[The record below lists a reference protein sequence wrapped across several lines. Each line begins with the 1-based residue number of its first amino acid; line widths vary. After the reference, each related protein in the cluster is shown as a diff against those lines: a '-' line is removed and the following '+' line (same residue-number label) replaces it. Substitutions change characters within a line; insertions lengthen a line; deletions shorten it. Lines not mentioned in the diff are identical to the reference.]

1 MLEQARST
9 IEVPEGHTH
18 REDSIQIKS
27 LPTLWAEA
35 NAAKDE
41 HRWSEAVRIYRQ
53 IWNQCPKNKAIN
65 YALGWA
71 YYKWNKEL
79 IAQGDDALYIA
90 RRNLRDWL
98 RLNNDKSKNPYIL
111 MPWQAK
117 TLADKQVVKMFGFLQ
132 IWDLSNLQPQHW
144 KKWSSSENITRE
156 GMAVEVI
163 RTAAKGVI
171 KEEANIDPEKIQMV
185 TDWVNMAL
193 EHVPDNLWLI
203 YYKGKLLLALNR
215 PTEAVDYLKIVVQHK
230 LHEGWAW
237 DSLAR
242 ALARSGHE
250 LSLVCACKAVDESDP
265 DKSQSYRLKLLQ
277 VLVEKNYL
285 KEAKALIERMR
296 EISNEFSVQLP
307 REVEHFEHL
316 PWFAKTEPADEIDD
330 WIKTQGSKALNIFT
344 ADLPWE
350 NACVGASFVNAKQK
364 PRVKIVLTDGS
375 FVSVSANAYGLGKM
389 KEGDPIEIKKQTDES
404 GRIFVLELRRRNGNR
419 WDFTETTE
427 AVVTNVNKEKNSAYF
442 VGFRKS
448 DEDFP
453 CSFYCPL
460 NTIKETL
467 GRGNTVR
474 LHFIPGDK
482 NLVVSVKQLQ
492 KSAPATLLK
501 KVNSTVDFIAPNRS
515 FGKLDNDVFLSNTV
529 LANHTEITEESTI
542 SGLAVRNFDNKKKVW
557 GWALLTVKAVINP
570 N

>member
-9 IEVPEGHTH
+9 IEVPEGRTH

-27 LPTLWAEA
+27 LSTLRAEA
-35 NAAKDE
+35 NAAEDE
-41 HRWSEAVRIYRQ
+41 HRWVDAVNAYRQ
-53 IWNQCPKNKAIN
+53 ILNHCPEDKSTNRS
-65 YALGWA
+65 LGWV
-71 YYKWNKEL
+71 YFKWNKEL
-79 IAQGDDALYIA
+79 IAQGDALYIA
-90 RRNLRDWL
+90 RRNLWAWL
-98 RLNNDKSKNPYIL
+98 KLNNDKTERPYIL
-111 MPWQAK
+111 MPWQAR
-117 TLADKQVVKMFGFLQ
+117 TLANEHRLQMRGFLKE
-132 IWDLSNLQPQHW
+132 WDLSNLQPIHW
-144 KKWSSSENITRE
+144 KKLPPSEHGTSE
-156 GMAVEVI
+156 GMAIKVI
-163 RTAAKGVI
+163 RIAAKQTI
-171 KEEANIDPEKIQMV
+171 DEADIDQKEV
-185 TDWVNMAL
+185 LTVVDWVNMAL
-193 EHVPDNLWLI
+193 GHAPEDLWLT
-203 YYKGKLLLALNR
+203 YYKGRLLLKLNR
-215 PTEAVDYLKIVVQHK
+215 PTEAVDYLKSVVQHK
-230 LHEGWAW
+230 FHEGWAW
-237 DSLAR
+237 YFLAQ
-242 ALARSGHE
+242 ALVRSGDE
-250 LSLVCACKAVDESDP
+250 LSLACACKAVAESVP
-265 DKSQSYRLKLLQ
+265 DKSQSSRLQLLYL
-277 VLVEKNYL
+277 LVEKDYL
-285 KEAKALIERMR
+285 NEAKAMIERMR
-296 EISNEFSVQLP
+296 EISSEFSVQLP
-307 REVEHFEHL
+307 REVENFEHL
-316 PWFAKTEPADEIDD
+316 PWFAKTEPSDQIDD
-330 WIKTQGSKALNIFT
+330 WINTQGSKALDLFT
-344 ADLPWE
+344 ANLTWE
-350 NACVGASFVNAKQK
+350 KGCVGASFVNAKQK
-364 PRVKIVLTDGS
+364 PRVKIVFTDGS